1 MRRQSRRRK
10 QQVPEVC
17 LYTDGSC
24 IPTNPGPGGWAAI
37 LVSGDSSKELFGSV
51 VGMTTNQRMEL
62 TAAIEGLSA
71 LKRSCDVTVY
81 TDSQYVQK
89 GMTEWMDGWKS
100 SGRLEAGELSNA
112 DLWKRLVSEAEKHSV
127 RWVWVRG
134 HAGNE
139 LNTKVD
145 ALAHDAARRAR
156 DTQTVGKTH

>member
-1 MRRQSRRRK
+1 
-10 QQVPEVC
+10 VPEVC

-71 LKRSCDVTVY
+71 LKRSCEVTVY

-100 SGRLEAGELSNA
+100 SGRLEAGDLSNA

-127 RWVWVRG
+127 RWVWVKG

-156 DTQTVGKTH
+156 DTQTVGNTH